1 MLGLDFASRKK
12 AYDYIIVGSGY
23 GGAIFAAR
31 LASANLNPKPSICLL
46 ERGREWPVGTFPDQ
60 TASVLAAQRN
70 SLNPLG
76 LYEFLNYQDISVI
89 KGSGLGGTSLVNA
102 NVAII
107 PDPEVFAQTNWPRS
121 ITRDVLMP
129 YYLRARQV
137 LASSPHP
144 HAMDLAKVQAMER
157 RAVEFGNHAYPL
169 NINVNFSIDGKN
181 PYGVDQKPCTNC
193 GDCISGCN
201 VGAKNTLY
209 MNYLPLARSAGTEIY
224 TQTAVEWVEKLA
236 AGGWRIHGSHVAD
249 DLSSQSFTLDA
260 KNVVLAAGA
269 INSPEILLRSEMH
282 GLQVSPVLG
291 TGFSG
296 NGDFFGLAYN
306 GTYADN
312 VLGYGLKPPVAGGA
326 LPPGPTIVS
335 AISYDG
341 NVPIEDRF
349 TVEDLSFPSAYVLG
363 AKAAFALLH
372 GDATYAGNADA
383 QSQRVLNDS
392 DLLHPYRIDGALN
405 HTMFYL
411 VMAHD
416 NARGTIVLDSHWYDP
431 GGCLKIQWDG
441 AGREIIFTR
450 INEELRRHARA
461 QQANFISNPLWD
473 IFKTRHLVT
482 AHPLGGCPLG
492 EDYLHGS
499 ADEFGR
505 VFSADGSVHDGLF
518 VCDGSLVPSALNVNP
533 LLTISALTER
543 AVERH
548 IQTLQGYTYPHP
560 NKSVSLSTIDPL
572 LVSTYSEAQLEPL
585 FRRCTSLSIDTLINQ
600 GGAPQIDL
608 ASRTIRNDQFW
619 KGFFPQDSILN
630 AMSSAL
636 FTGFKKEFH
645 QDAGGHYTGVTS
657 DTDNH
662 IHARNSLEEINLTKA
677 TGTLEAGKYILLK
690 YLDAPWT
697 GFYDIFK
704 VINPDLIIGRVYL
717 GEYPNGIRQITFPM
731 TRKHSFEQMT
741 VNDHLALYAS
751 GAVPTPQDLQGVW
764 RMDVISNANHAGG
777 VAYLNF
783 DAKPDGRLACR
794 YLLMGLMEGLV
805 LPSFL
810 QDHFQLNDFSPFHD
824 EIRKISSDFLV
835 GKYLTAIPPAVSSAL
850 SNLSLGIFHSD
861 PSGDFGFYYMLT
873 RTDMK
878 ALPTEAL
885 LKPFLD
891 VFLPD
896 GLSLTFDEEMVGW
909 YFEGATTP
917 TPDRAGDLTIGDR
930 IPATGTPA
938 GGADCKFDLH
948 MTARDVNEFIDGP
961 EHEAQM
967 QGSISFG
974 TFLGQ
979 TQVSYVV
986 DSQNSRFNYLEVN
999 PATGEA
1005 EIRYHVEFSWPDGR
1019 RFYLQGIKYMQKDS
1033 GGGFRGMAELLEDY
1047 TTLYCHIYEVKAGQP
1062 DTQVGLGYMKFRTFQ
1077 DLAAVGNMVGFLA
1090 SFQVTGTND
1099 PVLQMQARMRF
1110 LAFTAQFVQLTYDPL
1125 GPDIGSFGDD
1135 VQMEV
1140 LRGADTSDYFSTQQG
1155 TDLQQILRNA
1165 TTQPLE
1171 SLLNTGKVT
1180 FDFAKKRIFRDSFWK
1195 GSFAQ
1200 DSLLGWEERIRDS
1213 VLGDK
1218 GVQAGQIFAGGSFWK
1233 RFDKVQAGVA
1243 TGLVVNY
1250 EIHQLPGDPQVREV
1264 ACPDNNRRYFK
1275 QGDNVLLLHYLN
1287 DPYKQVYDTI
1297 KIIDG
1302 QNAIGVMH
1310 LGDFPNGLEFA
1321 TFVMARNNYPF
1332 EKMSVEDHQLLFA
1345 DPHTSVPSA
1354 AQLPGQWNGSL
1365 IFVEHPNSTLLN
1377 QLNPVVFQL
1386 AFATQGAQLQASYKF
1401 GLISTGA
1408 QVVMT
1413 PEFLRLSDFTA
1424 FQGEIRMIDN
1434 DTLIG
1439 KWIAPDL
1446 SSLADP
1452 LRNFVE
1458 PGPNQLTFYYILT
1471 RVKG

>member
-1 MLGLDFASRKK
+1 MLALDFASRKK
-12 AYDYIIVGSGY
+12 SYDYIIVGSGY

-60 TASVLAAQRN
+60 TASVLSALRDDT
-70 SLNPLG
+70 NPLG

-107 PDPEVFAQTNWPRS
+107 PDAEVFEQTNWPRT

-137 LASSPHP
+137 LAASPHP
-144 HAMDLAKVQAMER
+144 QAMELAKVQAMER
-157 RAVEFGNHAYPL
+157 RAVEIGNHAYAL

-181 PYGVDQKPCTNC
+181 PYGVEQKPCTNC

-224 TQTAVEWVEKLA
+224 TQTKVEWVEKLP

-282 GLQVSPVLG
+282 GLPVSPVLG

-306 GTYADN
+306 GTYVDN

-341 NVPIEDRF
+341 KVPIEDRF
-349 TVEDLSFPSAYVLG
+349 TVEDLSFPSPYVLG

-372 GDATYAGNADA
+372 GDETYAGNEDA
-383 QSQRVLNDS
+383 QRQRTLNDS

-416 NARGTIVLDSHWYDP
+416 DARGTMVFDAHWYEPD
-431 GGCLKIQWDG
+431 GSMKIQWDG

-461 QQANFISNPLWD
+461 QQANFISNPLWA
-473 IFKTRHLVT
+473 IFNTRHLVT

-505 VFSADGSVHDGLF
+505 VFAGDGSVHEGLF
-518 VCDGSLVPSALNVNP
+518 VCDGSLIPSALNVNP

-543 AVERH
+543 AVDRH
-548 IQTLQGYTYPHP
+548 IQTLQGNAYPQP

-572 LVSTYSEAQLEPL
+572 VVSTYSEAQLEPL
-585 FRRCTSLSIDTLINQ
+585 FRRCTSLDIDTLINQ
-600 GGAPQIDL
+600 GGPPQIDL
-608 ASRTIRNDQFW
+608 TSRTIRNDQFW
-619 KGFFPQDSILN
+619 KGFFPKDHILN
-630 AMSSAL
+630 VMSSAL

-645 QDAGGHYTGVTS
+645 KDASGHYTGITS
-657 DTDNH
+657 DTDDH
-662 IHARNSLEEINLTKA
+662 IHARNSLEEIDLAKPA
-677 TGTLEAGKYILLK
+677 GTLEAGKYILLK

-697 GFYDIFK
+697 GYYDIFK
-704 VINPDLIIGRVYL
+704 VINQDLLIGRVYL
-717 GEYPNGIRQITFPM
+717 GEYPNGIRQFTFPM
-731 TRKHSFEQMT
+731 TRKHSFDQMT

-783 DAKPDGRLACR
+783 DAKPDGSLACR

-805 LPSFL
+805 VPSFL
-810 QDHFQLNDFSPFHD
+810 QDHFQLNDYTSFHD

-835 GKYLTAIPPAVSSAL
+835 GKYITDIPPAVSSAL
-850 SNLSLGIFHSD
+850 NNLSLGIFHSD
-861 PSGDFGFYYMLT
+861 SAGNLGFYYMLT

-878 ALPTEAL
+878 ALLTEAL
-885 LKPFLD
+885 LRPFLD
-891 VFLPD
+891 VYLPD
-896 GLSLTFDEEMVGW
+896 GLSLIFSEEMVGW

-917 TPDRAGDLTIGDR
+917 TPGRAGDLTVADL
-930 IPATGTPA
+930 IPASGKP
-938 GGADCKFDLH
+938 GNGVDCKFDVK
-948 MTARDVNEFIDGP
+948 MTARDINEFIDAP

-967 QGSISFG
+967 QGSITFAK
-974 TFLGQ
+974 FLGEE
-979 TQVSYVV
+979 QVSYVV

-1005 EIRYHVEFSWPDGR
+1005 EMRYHLVFSRPDGR
-1019 RFYLQGIKYMQKDS
+1019 RFYLEGIKYMQKDS
-1033 GGGFRGMAELLEDY
+1033 GDGLRGMQEALWDY
-1047 TTLYCHIYEVKAGQP
+1047 TTLYCHIYEVKAGHP
-1062 DTQVGLGYMKFRTFQ
+1062 DTQVGLGYLKFRTFE
-1077 DLAAVGNMVGFLA
+1077 DLAAAGNLVGFLA

-1099 PVLQMQARMRF
+1099 PVIQMQARMRF

-1125 GPDIGSFGDD
+1125 
-1135 VQMEV
+1135 
-1140 LRGADTSDYFSTQQG
+1140 
-1155 TDLQQILRNA
+1155 
-1165 TTQPLE
+1165 
-1171 SLLNTGKVT
+1171 
-1180 FDFAKKRIFRDSFWK
+1180 
-1195 GSFAQ
+1195 
-1200 DSLLGWEERIRDS
+1200 
-1213 VLGDK
+1213 
-1218 GVQAGQIFAGGSFWK
+1218 
-1233 RFDKVQAGVA
+1233 
-1243 TGLVVNY
+1243 
-1250 EIHQLPGDPQVREV
+1250 
-1264 ACPDNNRRYFK
+1264 
-1275 QGDNVLLLHYLN
+1275 
-1287 DPYKQVYDTI
+1287 
-1297 KIIDG
+1297 
-1302 QNAIGVMH
+1302 
-1310 LGDFPNGLEFA
+1310 
-1321 TFVMARNNYPF
+1321 
-1332 EKMSVEDHQLLFA
+1332 
-1345 DPHTSVPSA
+1345 
-1354 AQLPGQWNGSL
+1354 
-1365 IFVEHPNSTLLN
+1365 
-1377 QLNPVVFQL
+1377 
-1386 AFATQGAQLQASYKF
+1386 
-1401 GLISTGA
+1401 
-1408 QVVMT
+1408 
-1413 PEFLRLSDFTA
+1413 
-1424 FQGEIRMIDN
+1424 
-1434 DTLIG
+1434 
-1439 KWIAPDL
+1439 APDL
-1446 SSLADP
+1446 GS
-1452 LRNFVE
+1452 
-1458 PGPNQLTFYYILT
+1458 
-1471 RVKG
+1471 